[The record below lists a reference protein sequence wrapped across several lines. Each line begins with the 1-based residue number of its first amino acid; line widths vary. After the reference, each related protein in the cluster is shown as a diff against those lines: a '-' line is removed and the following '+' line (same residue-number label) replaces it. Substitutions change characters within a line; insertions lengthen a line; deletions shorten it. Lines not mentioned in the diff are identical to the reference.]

1 MKFTELKDNKNLSDG
16 LVDEEKLNVP
26 QKSAKDPNGYD
37 GWYQL
42 CKREA
47 DRVNKIL
54 AYTYGEHF
62 SIDTDMVDGEIVNS
76 KGDKSNGAVSVFLD
90 DDSWYFEL
98 VFNAAVP
105 YAFDTAMDII
115 EDYKKIVGL
124 PSPDS
129 YIFEDISEDK
139 KDKNTGEKQ
148 KFFRFVSWLGN
159 CCNATTVEAF
169 VKLCD
174 WFDKIKQMCYFTKEV
189 PDDVVLKRI
198 ELNNT
203 WNKLFG
209 LNISKEDANNAAK
222 KAEMWNKAIVA
233 WKGADLLKG
242 NKI

>member
-1 MKFTELKDNKNLSDG
+1 MKFTELKDTKNLPNG

-54 AYTYGEHF
+54 AYTYGECF
-62 SIDTDMVDGEIVNS
+62 SINTDNVSGKTVNS
-76 KGDKSNGAVSVFLD
+76 NGDKSNGAVSVYLD
-90 DDSWYFEL
+90 DDVWYFEL
-98 VFNAAVP
+98 VFNAVAP

-115 EDYKKIVGL
+115 EDYKEIVGL
-124 PSPDS
+124 PSPDA
-129 YIFEDISEDK
+129 YIFEDISEYNKDK
-139 KDKNTGEKQ
+139 KIIEKQ
-148 KFFRFVSWLGN
+148 KFFRFVSWLGD
-159 CCNATTVEAF
+159 CCNVTTVESF

-189 PDDVVLKRI
+189 PDDVILKRI

-203 WNKLFG
+203 WNKMFG
-209 LNISKEDANNAAK
+209 LSISKEDAKNVAK
-222 KAEMWNKAIVA
+222 KAEMWNKALTD
-233 WKGADLLKG
+233 WKGTDLLKG
-242 NKI
+242 DKI